1 MSARMATVYTVR
13 FTITHARPPHQ
24 GLVPDAVPVAHAS
37 LVRWLPRH
45 VQGWT
50 RADAEQK
57 AVRADAFDDRV
68 QPRHG
73 GSVPVHVRGGM

>member
-1 MSARMATVYTVR
+1 MSARMATVCTIR

-24 GLVPDAVPVAHAS
+24 GLVPDAVPVAHAN

-57 AVRADAFDDRV
+57 AVRADAFDDLV

-73 GSVPVHVRGGM
+73 GSVVASVLGGI